1 MAAKTLSSSF
11 IEAESV
17 MLRKAPIG
25 DLEGL
30 IEIHTDPEAREFL
43 GGPKSR
49 ELLEARL
56 AEVGVEGSTAAAG
69 AFVLADKATN
79 EFLGIISLLPKPHA
93 NDEREGMS
101 TEELELGYVLKRA
114 SWGLGIAFQAATAL
128 LEVAAQ
134 ELPAQ
139 PVNLITQTLNA
150 RSISLAQRLGFNP
163 VKVFEEYGASQ
174 TLMTA
179 NLNDFST

>member
-11 IEAESV
+11 VEAESV
-17 MLRKAPIG
+17 VLRKAQVN

-30 IEIHTDPEAREFL
+30 IEIHTDPEVREFL

-69 AFVLADKATN
+69 AFVLADKTTN

-93 NDEREGMS
+93 NDEQEGVN

-114 SWGLGIAFQAATAL
+114 SWGSGIAFQAAIAL
-128 LEVAAQ
+128 LGAAAK
-134 ELPAQ
+134 ELPSQ
-139 PVNLITQTLNA
+139 PVNLITQTLNV
-150 RSISLAQRLGFNP
+150 RSIDLAHRLGFTP
-163 VKVFEEYGASQ
+163 VKVFDEYGASQ

-179 NLNDFST
+179 NLDDFLS